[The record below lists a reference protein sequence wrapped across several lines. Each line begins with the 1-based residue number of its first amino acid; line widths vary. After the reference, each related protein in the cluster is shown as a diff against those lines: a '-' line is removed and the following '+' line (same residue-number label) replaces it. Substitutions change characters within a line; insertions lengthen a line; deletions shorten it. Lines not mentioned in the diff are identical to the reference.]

1 MAQPMV
7 NQKYDVVETA
17 RLAGNFRVF
26 VQALEATGLAD
37 ILTKTGLFTV
47 FAPVDE
53 AFERLPKA
61 KLENLFRIENR
72 DSLRS
77 TLMNHVLAEKLFSAD
92 LKQRDEIISLK
103 GEKLSIESRVGL
115 WVNEGQVINPD
126 LEASNGV
133 IHGIATVLLTNTH
146 VALNNRG
153 ATVDG

>member
-17 RLAGNFRVF
+17 RRAGSFRVF

-53 AFERLPKA
+53 AFERLRKA
-61 KLENLFRIENR
+61 KLENLFRMENR

-77 TLMNHVLAEKLFSAD
+77 TLMNHILAEKLFSAD
-92 LKQRDEIISLK
+92 LKQRDETVSLK
-103 GEKLSIESRVGL
+103 GEKLSIESRAGL

-126 LEASNGV
+126 VEASNGV
-133 IHGIATVLLTNTH
+133 IHGIATVLMPNTH
-146 VALNNRG
+146 VASE
-153 ATVDG
+153 